1 MAELNIGRLKLDLFC
16 AGARIDESCTLE
28 ADTRPVK
35 RTRGGLGSGLD
46 VILPRKIWV
55 NIPIVEPFA
64 QKSPYILIKEG
75 GKYQLC
81 MENELGKKEI
91 ICKISL
97 PPRPDWYEQKTASG
111 KRMGDIGVMQGTYF
125 AVYPS
130 DLCGFW
136 KDEPRRNCRFCSVG
150 LCHGKTESEEK
161 TVADVVESVKAA
173 IKHEHI
179 TFVHFNTGFYEDDRA
194 LDIIRPYVKAIKCET
209 NLLVGVQCPPAID
222 LLKYDQLKKAG
233 ADHVSFCYEIFSPDH
248 FREICPGKSAYFG
261 KRARELK
268 SDKLLQEVRQ
278 KAKTFEVEPDD
289 GQLIFY
295 RALAYCLTLWRKG
308 QVSGEIVAGLEP
320 TESSVKAV
328 EFNASFGAVTTVC
341 VFRPCLGTDLEQ
353 QNPPEPKRLS
363 PVLARMYE
371 VCLERSIP
379 YGIAPN
385 IRTAMVH
392 LPQEG
397 RHLSRKNYGLLR
409 KSIGKFRQG
418 TMKVVFRT
426 NWAMKKQLSFLKS
439 IKEVR

>member
-1 MAELNIGRLKLDLFC
+1 MAELNLGRLKLELFC
-16 AGARIDESCTLE
+16 TGSRIDESCALE

-46 VILPRKIWV
+46 VILPGKTWV
-55 NIPIVEPFA
+55 NIPIAEPFA
-64 QKSPYILIKEG
+64 QKSPYILVKES

-81 MENELGKKEI
+81 RENEFGKKDS

-97 PPRPDWYEQKTASG
+97 PPRPDWYEQKTDSG
-111 KRMGDIGVMQGTYF
+111 KRIGDIGVMQGTYF

-136 KDEPRRNCRFCSVG
+136 KDEPRRNCRFCSIG

-173 IKHEHI
+173 IRHEHI
-179 TFVHFNTGFYEDDRA
+179 TFVHFNTGFYKDDHA
-194 LDIIRPYVKAIKCET
+194 LDVILPYVEAVKRKT
-209 NLLVGVQCPPAID
+209 SLLVGVQCPPAID
-222 LLKYDQLKKAG
+222 LSKYDQLKKAG
-233 ADHVSFCYEIFSPDH
+233 ADHISFCYEIFSPRH
-248 FREICPGKSAYFG
+248 FREICPGKSTYFG
-261 KRARELK
+261 ERERELK
-268 SDKLLQEVRQ
+268 FDQLLQEVRQ
-278 KAKTFEVEPDD
+278 KTEIFEPEPDD

-295 RALAYCLTLWRKG
+295 RALAYCSTLWRNG

-320 TESSVKAV
+320 IESSVNAV

-341 VFRPCLGTDLEQ
+341 VFRPCVGTDLEQ
-353 QNPPEPKRLS
+353 QNPPDPNRIS

-371 VCLERSIP
+371 VCLEHGIP

-392 LPQEG
+392 LPEEG
-397 RHLSRKNYGLLR
+397 RHLSNKRYSLLR
-409 KSIGKFRQG
+409 MSVDILRQSVTKVAFR
-418 TMKVVFRT
+418 MMF
-426 NWAMKKQLSFLKS
+426 ALSRS
-439 IKEVR
+439 